1 MYFCLLGFLSFQV
14 IFSVI
19 SSCITTCSDNVFYS
33 ATFLGSDC
41 SFILYNSCIGQCCYM
56 YSTAVEKKAPISF
69 VGFRYSLQNTFY
81 LLCSFPVFVYL
92 SCQSEER

>member
-41 SFILYNSCIGQCCYM
+41 SFILYNSCTGQCCYM
-56 YSTAVEKKAPISF
+56 YSTAFEKKAPISF
-69 VGFRYSLQNTFY
+69 VGFRYSFTKYILFIMFFS
-81 LLCSFPVFVYL
+81 SFCVFEL
-92 SCQSEER
+92 SE